1 MIDAGNKIF
10 AAKIVVVPFIR
21 RRTDGAGRP
30 INLASSCPYSI
41 ALNAATASRGLRSHP
56 KGSPS
61 VRPTDRRV
69 FQRTSIPFV
78 ENSRQ
83 TEGADQ

>member
-21 RRTDGAGRP
+21 RRTDGRP
-30 INLASSCPYSI
+30 INLASSCPDSI
-41 ALNAATASRGLRSHP
+41 VLNAATASHGLQSHP

-61 VRPTDRRV
+61 V
-69 FQRTSIPFV
+69 
-78 ENSRQ
+78 
-83 TEGADQ
+83 